1 MDKIGRIVMND
12 EETDTIR
19 LLMWIEKLEK
29 KLSRLEKEVID
40 IRNSLKKTVR
50 DETGEEIKKVDLRLT
65 ALETAMRQSLGKII
79 K

>member
-1 MDKIGRIVMND
+1 MND

-29 KLSRLEKEVID
+29 KISRLEKEVID
-40 IRNSLKKTVR
+40 IRNSLKKSVR
-50 DETGEEIKKVDLRLT
+50 DETGEEIKKIDLRLT
-65 ALETAMRQSLGKII
+65 ALETAMRQSPGKII

>member
-1 MDKIGRIVMND
+1 MND

>member
-1 MDKIGRIVMND
+1 MND

-29 KLSRLEKEVID
+29 KISRLEKEVID
-40 IRNSLKKTVR
+40 IRNSLKKNVR
-50 DETGEEIKKVDLRLT
+50 DEMSEGIKKVDLRLT
-65 ALETAMRQSLGKII
+65 ALETAMRQSPGKII